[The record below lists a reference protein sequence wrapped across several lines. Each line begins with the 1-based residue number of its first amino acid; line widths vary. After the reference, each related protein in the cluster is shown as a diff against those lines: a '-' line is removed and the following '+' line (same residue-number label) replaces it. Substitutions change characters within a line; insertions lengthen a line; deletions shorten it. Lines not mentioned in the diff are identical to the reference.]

1 MTTENQGTD
10 EKKETTDW
18 QTIVRCYNRNEAGRF
33 QEHSMTIPESDFCI
47 TMPQIPEGPIGRPID
62 ANLAVNLISDFYT
75 EVNNAHGS
83 KTDQEVDEMDLPT
96 VKAAYFTAREFLKKF
111 IGLDYGMTID
121 KNFALKVLSQPKCEG
136 LRGYLCLKDNPEA
149 PFSLITVGV
158 DQDGFDLKYDTQGT
172 VEYQVNGTDPD
183 IVLNSIDDAPA
194 VKNVQMRSLNGEY
207 VTPPFTAIGKTPE
220 QLSRYVLLNIAT
232 GQKDLLTKSI

>member
-1 MTTENQGTD
+1 
-10 EKKETTDW
+10 
-18 QTIVRCYNRNEAGRF
+18 
-33 QEHSMTIPESDFCI
+33 
-47 TMPQIPEGPIGRPID
+47 
-62 ANLAVNLISDFYT
+62 
-75 EVNNAHGS
+75 
-83 KTDQEVDEMDLPT
+83 
-96 VKAAYFTAREFLKKF
+96 
-111 IGLDYGMTID
+111 
-121 KNFALKVLSQPKCEG
+121 
-136 LRGYLCLKDNPEA
+136 
-149 PFSLITVGV
+149 
-158 DQDGFDLKYDTQGT
+158 